1 MLKRRRA
8 RGGNAAARVAAVR
21 YETLSRFLEDA
32 QTFRGLDAVDVPG
45 MHVQTT
51 AGERVYLCVQGA
63 MLTEP
68 RGEPAQESRESPP
81 RTIDQGEFVVTST
94 RAVFT
99 GTKQVRQ
106 WLWSQLVSIE
116 HSEAGPWTSIA
127 VTNRSKVFGIRYNK
141 EHQDEIRFIIELAVA
156 TAQGTRDFL
165 IHTLKDELSAART
178 QMLSSDAASARL

>member
-8 RGGNAAARVAAVR
+8 RGGSAAARVAALR

-32 QTFRGLDAVDVPG
+32 QTFRGLEPGDVSG

-68 RGEPAQESRESPP
+68 RREPAQDSRESTP
-81 RTIDQGEFVVTST
+81 RTIDQGELVVTST

-106 WLWSQLVSIE
+106 WLWSQLGSIE
-116 HSEAGPWTSIA
+116 HADAGPWTSIS
-127 VTNRSKVFGIRYNK
+127 VTNRSKLFGIRYNK

-165 IHTLKDELSAART
+165 IHTLKDELSATRT
-178 QMLSSDAASARL
+178 RMLSSEGASAPL

>member
-1 MLKRRRA
+1 MLKRRRG
-8 RGGNAAARVAAVR
+8 RGTSAAAKVAAVR

-32 QTFRGLDAVDVPG
+32 QTFKGVEPADVPE
-45 MHVQTT
+45 MHLQTI
-51 AGERVYLCVQGA
+51 AGDRIYLCAQGA
-63 MLTEP
+63 MLIEP
-68 RGEPAQESRESPP
+68 RGESGQPTGGQLP

-106 WLWSQLVSIE
+106 WLWSQLDGIE
-116 HSEAGPWTSIA
+116 HAEAGPFTWIA
-127 VTNRSKVFGIRYNK
+127 VTNRQKRFGIRYNK

-165 IHTLKDELSAART
+165 IHTLKDEILATRT
-178 QMLSSDAASARL
+178 QLLTPEDAPAHF

>member
-8 RGGNAAARVAAVR
+8 RGPNAAAKVAAVR
-21 YETLSRFLEDA
+21 YETLSGFLEDA
-32 QTFRGLDAVDVPG
+32 QTFKGLEPDDLPD

-51 AGERVYLCVQGA
+51 TGERVYLCVQGA
-63 MLTEP
+63 MLIEP
-68 RGEPAQESRESPP
+68 RSEPGQPSGELLP
-81 RTIDQGEFVVTST
+81 RTIDQGELVVTST

-106 WLWSQLVSIE
+106 WLWSQLGSIE
-116 HSEAGPWTSIA
+116 HADAGPWTSIA
-127 VTNRSKVFGIRYNK
+127 VTNRNKTFGIRYTK

-165 IHTLKDELSAART
+165 IHTLKDQISVART
-178 QMLSSDAASARL
+178 QLLASEGAAARL

>member
-1 MLKRRRA
+1 MLKRRRG
-8 RGGNAAARVAAVR
+8 RGTNAATRVAAVR

-32 QTFRGLDAVDVPG
+32 QTFRGLEPGDVPD

-68 RGEPAQESRESPP
+68 QGEPEQQSTESSP
-81 RTIDQGEFVVTST
+81 RTIDQGELVVTST

-106 WLWSQLVSIE
+106 WLWSQLGSIE
-116 HSEAGPWTSIA
+116 HADAGPWTSIT
-127 VTNRSKVFGIRYNK
+127 VTNRNKTFGIRYNK

-165 IHTLKDELSAART
+165 IHTLKDELSVTRT
-178 QMLSSDAASARL
+178 QLLASEGASARL